1 MKKLLSLLMISL
13 SLFTVIYAQDNS
25 PWKNVSNKTVSNVY
39 VGLGRHEYSL
49 TGGQGFS
56 VYLKNSGTTPVTV
69 SGKLVATTVCGNYV
83 STYFST
89 VLKPGQESSGGNFGT
104 ITNSQSGVVT
114 EGDCSGVRYSPNFSS
129 KYINRIK
136 TLNVENLQVV
146 PLGAGNAGSTDV
158 IAPAFVVPTNNNNV
172 QVLKAQNA
180 DLQSQVDD
188 LKRQKAALALSRD
201 SISMALEQ
209 ERNKKIQAV
218 EVAKANAIAFKPNS
232 QNELVYV
239 SDYSKDSEIKVMADN
254 INTPLLVLKHKVYVL
269 NSACFTTNKKAINAP
284 NPRYDAYMTT
294 HSTDVNTVNLQTLYY
309 KCNIDEKGHL
319 ILYIPATL
327 SKKKA
332 RIYLTDHFVAKNKY
346 EIKYL

>member
-1 MKKLLSLLMISL
+1 LL

-25 PWKNVSNKTVSNVY
+25 PWKNVSNRIVSNVY

-49 TGGQGFS
+49 SSGQGFN
-56 VYLKNSGTTPVTV
+56 VYLKNSGTIPVTV

-89 VLKPGQESSGGNFGT
+89 VLKPGQESSGGNLGT
-104 ITNSQSGVVT
+104 STNSQSGVVT
-114 EGDCSGVRYSPNFSS
+114 DADCSGVRYSPKLSS
-129 KYINRIK
+129 KYINRIR
-136 TLNVENLQVV
+136 TLTVENLQVQ
-146 PLGAGNAGSTDV
+146 PLNGASTEV
-158 IAPAFVVPTNNNNV
+158 ISPVVANIPTNNTNV

-201 SISMALEQ
+201 SIAMALEQ

-239 SDYSKDSEIKVMADN
+239 SDYSKDGEIKVMADN

-294 HSTDVNTVNLQTLYY
+294 HATDINTVNLQTLYY
-309 KCNIDEKGHL
+309 KCNIDDKGHL

>member
-1 MKKLLSLLMISL
+1 MKKLLSLLLILL

-39 VGLGRHEYSL
+39 IGLGRHEYSL
-49 TGGQGFS
+49 SGGQGFN
-56 VYLKNSGTTPVTV
+56 VYLKNSGTTTVTV

-89 VLKPGQESSGGNFGT
+89 VLKPGQESSGGNLGT
-104 ITNSQSGVVT
+104 STNSQSGVVT
-114 EGDCSGVRYSPNFSS
+114 EGDCSGVRYSPNYSS

-136 TLNVENLQVV
+136 TLNVENLQIQ
-146 PLGAGNAGSTDV
+146 PLGTGGTDV
-158 IAPAFVVPTNNNNV
+158 LSPVVANIPTNNTNV

-201 SISMALEQ
+201 SIAMALEQ

-239 SDYSKDSEIKVMADN
+239 SDYSKDGEIKVMADN

-284 NPRYDAYMTT
+284 NPRYDAYMST
-294 HSTDVNTVNLQTLYY
+294 HATDVNTVNLQTLYY
-309 KCNIDEKGHL
+309 KCNIDDRGHL

>member
-13 SLFTVIYAQDNS
+13 SLFTVMYAQDNS

-49 TGGQGFS
+49 TGGQGFN
-56 VYLKNSGTTPVTV
+56 VYLKNSGTTTVTV

-104 ITNSQSGVVT
+104 TSNSQSGVVT

-136 TLNVENLQVV
+136 TLNVENLQIQ
-146 PLGAGNAGSTDV
+146 PMGAGSTDV
-158 IAPAFVVPTNNNNV
+158 LSPVVANIPTNNTNV

-201 SISMALEQ
+201 SIAMALEQ
-209 ERNKKIQAV
+209 ERNKKAQAV
-218 EVAKANAIAFKPNS
+218 EVAKANALAFKPNS

-239 SDYSKDSEIKVMADN
+239 SDYKKDGEIKVIADN
-254 INTPLLVLKHKVYVL
+254 INTPLLVLKHSVYVL

-284 NPRYDAYMTT
+284 NPRYDAFMTN
-294 HSTDVNTVNLQTLYY
+294 HSTDINSVNLQTLYY
-309 KCNIDEKGHL
+309 KCNIDERGHL
-319 ILYIPATL
+319 ILYIPGTL

-332 RIYLTDHFVAKNKY
+332 RIYLTDHFVLKSKY